1 MKFVVSMNL
10 SEMKCQPARAGLKPL
25 DPEKIKELLQ
35 YVKSWEIKNNQ
46 LQCDFTFKNFLE
58 AMKFVDKV
66 KAIINEE
73 DHYPTIT
80 IFYKAVRIQ
89 LFSHAINGLGENDF
103 IIAAKIDRL
112 VGQ

>member
-1 MKFVVSMNL
+1 MNL

-25 DPEKIKELLQ
+25 TQERVEELLPL
-35 YVKSWEIKNNQ
+35 VKSWEIADGQ

-80 IFYKAVRIQ
+80 IFYKAVRIE

-103 IIAAKIDRL
+103 IMAAKIDKL
-112 VGQ
+112 VR